1 MADPIWWNLVIT
13 LSSCN
18 DVILYVQQTYVL
30 STRRP
35 TQQRKSIN
43 QNSARIIVITSVAIV
58 HLHKQLRESHEVRAT
73 NLSYG
78 ACGKI
83 IRRLCQT
90 KQQHGTM
97 PQWMPANTKQSHPL
111 LIRGML
117 TWILAYSILG
127 RKMWFNR
134 RERASKSV
142 RHWRIVWLVYPM
154 MMMVM
159 MVLMIVLMM
168 ANDAVDDDRRWFEL
182 KRVPV

>member
-73 NLSYG
+73 NFSYG

-111 LIRGML
+111 LIRWLHNGMGCWL
-117 TWILAYSILG
+117 EYWPIRFSDGKCGSIDENAR
-127 RKMWFNR
+127 RK
-134 RERASKSV
+134 ASDTDG
-142 RHWRIVWLVYPM
+142 L
-154 MMMVM
+154 
-159 MVLMIVLMM
+159 
-168 ANDAVDDDRRWFEL
+168 FG
-182 KRVPV
+182 

>member
-1 MADPIWWNLVIT
+1 MKNRFTNVFEIQIHHTLHQQTTQRRAGKSVVYEAQIVLMLDDPIWWNLVIT

-73 NLSYG
+73 NFSYG

-111 LIRGML
+111 LIRGLHSGM
-117 TWILAYSILG
+117 G
-127 RKMWFNR
+127 C
-134 RERASKSV
+134 
-142 RHWRIVWLVYPM
+142 WLEY
-154 MMMVM
+154 
-159 MVLMIVLMM
+159 
-168 ANDAVDDDRRWFEL
+168 
-182 KRVPV
+182 